1 MVGAS
6 SSPGRQVFFLYDRL
20 SHMGGL
26 NSTLL
31 TSQTV
36 NTAALTRYTNGV
48 GVHAFIHVYGQIG
61 ATVTYATVVY
71 TNQSDV
77 GSRTG
82 YVNLGGT
89 GAREVDRFISIGLQ
103 EGDTGVKSVES
114 LTMAATTGTAGN
126 FGVVLVKPLALWA
139 VMEPHN
145 GISDIVT
152 GLMGQAPVIQN
163 DACLCVGVQQEGAN
177 TLHAGCTPILYES
190 TT

>member
-1 MVGAS
+1 
-6 SSPGRQVFFLYDRL
+6 
-20 SHMGGL
+20 
-26 NSTLL
+26 
-31 TSQTV
+31 
-36 NTAALTRYTNGV
+36 
-48 GVHAFIHVYGQIG
+48 
-61 ATVTYATVVY
+61 
-71 TNQSDV
+71 
-77 GSRTG
+77 
-82 YVNLGGT
+82 VNLGGT